1 MDPSFWQIPDV
12 PPPDYREIF
21 DDDEQP
27 ALEAPPEEGDEGEDE
42 TNKIL
47 DQLGLPNFNDVEKR
61 LAQPE
66 MNYERRQ
73 KYLQTVL
80 KNAEMKRKIVAAK
93 KMQASNRLQRGEI
106 TAEEKKKI
114 YEESERLQGAIREL
128 KNITKQ
134 RMKSFKGKG
143 QKGRGVVFYN
153 NPQEL
158 LKKLAVILGE
168 MEAGNTSIKMRNM
181 GQTILDTLLENK
193 SINKTTYGKL
203 VKKYFPL

>member
-1 MDPSFWQIPDV
+1 
-12 PPPDYREIF
+12 
-21 DDDEQP
+21 
-27 ALEAPPEEGDEGEDE
+27 
-42 TNKIL
+42 
-47 DQLGLPNFNDVEKR
+47 
-61 LAQPE
+61 

-73 KYLQTVL
+73 KYLQTVI

-93 KMQASNRLQRGEI
+93 KMQAYNRLQRGEI
-106 TAEEKKKI
+106 TAEEKKQI
-114 YEESERLQGAIREL
+114 YEESDRLQGAIREL

-143 QKGRGVVFYN
+143 VRRGTQKGRGVVFYN

-168 MEAGNTSIKMRNM
+168 MEAGNTSTEMRNM
-181 GQTILDTLLENK
+181 GQTILDTLLKNK
-193 SINKTTYGKL
+193 SINKTTYVRL